1 MSLLPLIRCPDC
13 KGRLSV
19 HVYHES
25 RGEVQDGLLK
35 CGTCG
40 LGFPIVRFIPR
51 FVSSDQYVRSFSVE
65 WNIFSR
71 TQLDA
76 EQKTE
81 TRDTFIEKTGI
92 RPEDLAGKVVLDAG
106 CGMGRFS
113 DVVSRHASTTV
124 IGFDM
129 SMAVEAAYKNIGSR
143 PNVHIVQ
150 ADIMKP
156 PFEDET
162 FDFIFSIGV
171 LHHTPNPK
179 DGFKRLVRL
188 VRNGGEIAV
197 WVYVKSDLFFFSDL
211 FRKITSRMPLSML
224 LGLSKVLVKLYWF
237 YKKFPYLL
245 KFVPISMH
253 KNPEWRLLD
262 TFDWYSPKYQYK
274 FSTNEVLTWF
284 KEMQLGDIQTQAFPV
299 SVRGRRLTAP

>member
-1 MSLLPLIRCPDC
+1 
-13 KGRLSV
+13 
-19 HVYHES
+19 
-25 RGEVQDGLLK
+25 
-35 CGTCG
+35 
-40 LGFPIVRFIPR
+40 
-51 FVSSDQYVRSFSVE
+51 
-65 WNIFSR
+65 
-71 TQLDA
+71 
-76 EQKTE
+76 
-81 TRDTFIEKTGI
+81 
-92 RPEDLAGKVVLDAG
+92 
-106 CGMGRFS
+106 
-113 DVVSRHASTTV
+113 
-124 IGFDM
+124 
-129 SMAVEAAYKNIGSR
+129 
-143 PNVHIVQ
+143 
-150 ADIMKP
+150 MKP
-156 PFEDET
+156 PFEDEA
-162 FDFIFSIGV
+162 FDFLFSIGV

-179 DGFKRLVRL
+179 DGFKHLVRL

-197 WVYVKSDLFFFSDL
+197 WVYVKTDLFFFSDV